1 VPRSLV
7 GFSNALLLTGQQKYV
22 DAWRNQIHAVNANSR
37 MADGKVQYPTMYGA
51 DGWYGWQDR
60 PWDVGTLEVWYWSM
74 KSEDLARVSK
84 NGWLEFLQGR
94 NPSYPETAAARDLDV
109 VRRRL
114 ESVRT
119 DSTPPQKRLADNM
132 LDYNPV
138 TITALLQLMSGA
150 LEPGREGGLMNAR
163 LRYFDPVRRRAGV
176 PEDVAVLIS
185 EMTDAET
192 TVTFVNLSKT
202 DARTLVVQAGGYA
215 EHQIESVNWN
225 GKTVKIGAP
234 NFTLKLGPG
243 SGGKLILN
251 LRRYQNRPTARFPW
265 QL

>member
-1 VPRSLV
+1 
-7 GFSNALLLTGQQKYV
+7 
-22 DAWRNQIHAVNANSR
+22 
-37 MADGKVQYPTMYGA
+37 
-51 DGWYGWQDR
+51 
-60 PWDVGTLEVWYWSM
+60 
-74 KSEDLARVSK
+74 
-84 NGWLEFLQGR
+84 
-94 NPSYPETAAARDLDV
+94 
-109 VRRRL
+109 
-114 ESVRT
+114 
-119 DSTPPQKRLADNM
+119 M